1 MQRALVIATL
11 LLIGAAAS
19 VAGASSCCAG
29 HSTAGG
35 AGKVE
40 EPGVT
45 LRVMSFNVRYGTAQ
59 DGDNVWDLRRDL
71 VVDTIEAFDPDLLGV
86 QECLDFQGAYL
97 LESTTGY
104 GFVGVGRDDGS
115 DTGEMCAILY
125 RESRFELVDSGHF
138 WLSETPDVPGS
149 RSWDSALPRMA
160 SWVRLRT
167 TESTVVGDGPVEF
180 LFLNA
185 HFDHAGETARVRSAE
200 LLRERAA
207 ELAGGDPII
216 IAGDFNAPAVWASD
230 GPFTVL
236 AGGAGA
242 TRLVDTYGAVEAE
255 GAGAEGTFN
264 AFEGKTS
271 GARIDWILVSPDVA
285 VGEAGIDRT
294 ERDGRYPSDHF
305 PVTAVVGIAR
315 GTPTGAEAGR

>member
-11 LLIGAAAS
+11 LLIGVAAS

-29 HSTAGG
+29 HSTVGG

-59 DGDNVWDLRRDL
+59 DGDNAWDLRRDL

-97 LESTTGY
+97 LESMAGY

-115 DTGEMCAILY
+115 EAGEMCAILY
-125 RESRFELVDSGHF
+125 RKSGFELVTSGHF
-138 WLSETPDVPGS
+138 WLSETPDIPGS
-149 RSWDSALPRMA
+149 RSWDSALPRMV

-167 TESTVVGDGPVEF
+167 TESAVAGDGAADF
-180 LFLNA
+180 LFLNT

-200 LLRERAA
+200 LLRARAG

-216 IAGDFNAPAVWASD
+216 IAGDFNAPAVRASD
-230 GPFTVL
+230 GPFSVL
-236 AGGAGA
+236 AGEAGG
-242 TRLVDTYGAVEAE
+242 TRFVDTYGAAE
-255 GAGAEGTFN
+255 PEGGGEGTFN
-264 AFEGKTS
+264 AFEGRTT
-271 GARIDWILVSPDVA
+271 GARIDWILVSTDVV
-285 VGEAGIDRT
+285 VGESGIDRT
-294 ERDGRYPSDHF
+294 EREGRYPSDHF
-305 PVTAVVGIAR
+305 PVTAVVGIAPV
-315 GTPTGAEAGR
+315 TATDAEAGR